1 MEEQIRR
8 LHTAIKN
15 DPAWSVVVTLLNLDL
30 LKNRLLQVSQLT
42 HGFIY
47 TTDYS
52 NKSMI
57 DSMWYSLMSINDEV
71 FRMYDRSGYSTLM
84 AKYIPELLY
93 DFSFS
98 DSKEFQD
105 IETQSLSHIN
115 IPEKIWKKIWKNVDN
130 NKSVL
135 NVMEH
140 RKIPFTLLD
149 IFNLRESVLKGAGA
163 LGPMSPSNFGNAVMA
178 GIGSALAIANGILFA
193 PSAGISGASFC
204 ASIVL
209 TAVSAGRR
217 N

>member
-15 DPAWSVVVTLLNLDL
+15 DPAWSVVVTSLNLDL

-71 FRMYDRSGYSTLM
+71 FRMYDRSGYSSLM
-84 AKYIPELLY
+84 SKYIPELLY

-115 IPEKIWKKIWKNVDN
+115 IPEKIWKKIWTNVDN

-135 NVMEH
+135 NIMQQQ
-140 RKIPFTLLD
+140 KIPFTLQD
-149 IFNLRESVLKGAGA
+149 VFNFRESVLKGAGA
-163 LGPMSPSNFGNAVMA
+163 LGPMSQYNFGNVVMA
-178 GIGSALAIANGILFA
+178 GIGSALGITNGILFA
-193 PSAGISGASFC
+193 PSSGVSGASFF

-209 TAVSAGRR
+209 TAISAGRR
-217 N
+217 D